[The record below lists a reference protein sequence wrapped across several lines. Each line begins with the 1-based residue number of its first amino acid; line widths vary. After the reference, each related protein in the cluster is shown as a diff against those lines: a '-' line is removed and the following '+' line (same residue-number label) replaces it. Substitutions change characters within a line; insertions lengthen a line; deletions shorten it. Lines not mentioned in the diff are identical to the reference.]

1 MRYPLGSFPQY
12 GYQARNAAIRRQ
24 VAQENSAA
32 TLRAKAKYELMI
44 EEAAYKYI
52 DTLMTGATP
61 KNMEGEKVL
70 AELNARM
77 DRILRYHDAGRR
89 VYYKFLGE
97 TLRLF
102 CTNAGMKTGL
112 DVVDDEKLKNVA
124 RDLGLMVISE
134 PEKLQELIRKEP
146 MQGQPLQSLNKNIQ

>member
-1 MRYPLGSFPQY
+1 MPYPLGSFPQY
-12 GYQARNAAIRRQ
+12 GYQARNSAIRRQ
-24 VAQENSAA
+24 RAQENSAA
-32 TLRAKAKYELMI
+32 TLRAKARYELMI

-61 KNMEGEKVL
+61 NSEEGEKVL
-70 AELNARM
+70 AELHARM

-102 CTNAGMKTGL
+102 STNAGMKTGL
-112 DVVDDEKLKNVA
+112 DEVDDEKLKNVA
-124 RDLGLMVISE
+124 RDLGLMVISV
-134 PEKLQELIRKEP
+134 PEKIQELIRKEP

>member
-12 GYQARNAAIRRQ
+12 GYQSRNAAIRRE

-32 TLRAKAKYELMI
+32 TLKAKARYELKI
-44 EEAAYKYI
+44 EGAVYRYI
-52 DTLMTGATP
+52 DTLMTGTTA
-61 KNMEGEKVL
+61 NSERGEQVL
-70 AELNARM
+70 EEMNARM

-112 DVVDDEKLKNVA
+112 EEVDDEKLKNVV
-124 RDLGLMVISE
+124 RDLGLMVISD
-134 PEKLQELIRKEP
+134 PGKLQALIRKEP
-146 MQGQPLQSLNKNIQ
+146 EVNQTL

>member
-32 TLRAKAKYELMI
+32 TLRAKARYELQI

-52 DTLMTGATP
+52 DTLMTGATSNSE
-61 KNMEGEKVL
+61 KGEKVL
-70 AELNARM
+70 IDLHARM
-77 DRILRYHDAGRR
+77 DRILRYHDSGRR

-112 DVVDDEKLKNVA
+112 EEVDDEKLKNVI

-134 PEKLQELIRKEP
+134 PEKLQALIRKEP
-146 MQGQPLQSLNKNIQ
+146 MQGQPL

>member
-1 MRYPLGSFPQY
+1 MPYPLGSFPQY
-12 GYQARNAAIRRQ
+12 GYQARNSAIRRQ
-24 VAQENSAA
+24 RAQENSAA
-32 TLRAKAKYELMI
+32 TLRAKARYELMI

-61 KNMEGEKVL
+61 KNEEGEKAL
-70 AELNARM
+70 AELHERM

-97 TLRLF
+97 TLRQF
-102 CTNAGMKTGL
+102 CASSGLKTELGN
-112 DVVDDEKLKNVA
+112 VDDEKLKQVT

-134 PEKLQELIRKEP
+134 PRKLQELIRKEP
-146 MQGQPLQSLNKNIQ
+146 TQG

>member
-32 TLRAKAKYELMI
+32 TLRAKARYELQI

-52 DTLMTGATP
+52 DTLMTGTTP
-61 KNMEGEKVL
+61 NSAEGEKFL
-70 AELNARM
+70 EEMHARM

-112 DVVDDEKLKNVA
+112 EQVDDEKLKNVV

-134 PEKLQELIRKEP
+134 PEKLQALIRKEP
-146 MQGQPLQSLNKNIQ
+146 MLGQPI